1 MWEGEER
8 RERKTWCVICADAF
22 IVIKS
27 DAGEESDGNSAQ
39 CVFSSTGQFTHC
51 LWAQTTVR
59 EGSVK
64 TGVTYVTVR
73 LTSHH
78 QQWIK
83 GSIQYQKEINIKL
96 KVFVLLSWRE
106 SELWSITAIVGLKKV
121 SKMQGD
127 TLPKCFIRHQSC
139 FRADA
144 ELPWHKNLF
153 FSKIPLSLLFIIY
166 FSYIKLF

>member
-27 DAGEESDGNSAQ
+27 EAGEESDGNSAQ
-39 CVFSSTGQFTHC
+39 CVFSSTGQFTDC

-59 EGSVK
+59 EGSIK

-96 KVFVLLSWRE
+96 QVFILLSWRE

-139 FRADA
+139 FEQMPNFPDI
-144 ELPWHKNLF
+144 KTS
-153 FSKIPLSLLFIIY
+153 FSVKSLCPY
-166 FSYIKLF
+166 YS